1 MKIYQPLET
10 QDLTMGNSSWRH
22 RNATAPSSIRPPGEK
37 LQPATQQSAGAAGT
51 RLRVGKGT
59 GQENR
64 AGAALA
70 QPSAAAGPGSPTAQ
84 GTGPLQPRATAGP
97 THPRPR
103 PLRRRPGPAG
113 LPRLLLT
120 GLGLSVPRRSWLPSG
135 PAERPDRISLR
146 AGSGPASSQGPWEG
160 LAGAPHTPSWQPR
173 LPPLRSPPLSLP
185 LPPAGWRRGT
195 TPSPPPRA
203 RATLRCMAGGG
214 G

>member
-1 MKIYQPLET
+1 
-10 QDLTMGNSSWRH
+10 MGNSSWRH
-22 RNATAPSSIRPPGEK
+22 RNATAPSSVRPPGEK

-84 GTGPLQPRATAGP
+84 GTRPLQPRAIAGP

-120 GLGLSVPRRSWLPSG
+120 GLGLSVPRRPWLPSG

-160 LAGAPHTPSWQPR
+160 LAGAPHTPSWQSR
-173 LPPLRSPPLSLP
+173 LPPLRSPPLSPP
-185 LPPAGWRRGT
+185 LPPAGWQRGT